1 MTADIAPVVVPPA
14 AAAPRRSVIA
24 RLVPGTDN
32 AWIARG
38 IFVAFAAV
46 IWFLPNI
53 VDGPAEVRKWAEFLC
68 YAILA
73 VGLDIAWGYGGM
85 LVLGQGVFFGLGA
98 YSMGMHLTLEN
109 VPAGSKLPSFMSLY
123 GNFTSLPLLWRPF
136 QNFWFAAVAAI
147 VVPAAIAALLGALV
161 FTRRVRGPY
170 FALLTQATALVFSL
184 ILIGNLP
191 FTAGFNGLTGFNE
204 IFGRSKYDA
213 HTNLWLYR
221 ITAVVLLVVLAIAL
235 KVVRSRY
242 GRLLVATRDSE
253 PRVRFLGY
261 NPALVQTVAFA
272 ISAAIAGIAGAL
284 AAPVIGIV
292 SPNQF
297 AVLPS
302 ILFVCWVAVGGRGTL
317 WGAAIGALL
326 VNWLRV
332 SISNARP
339 DDWSYLQGALFVIV
353 LAVAP
358 GGLIG
363 VGRLVWMR
371 GRRATRRRS
380 PRTEPVVEVAS

>member
-1 MTADIAPVVVPPA
+1 MTVDLAAPPVSA
-14 AAAPRRSVIA
+14 AVTPRRSFITRA
-24 RLVPGTDN
+24 VPGTDN
-32 AWIARG
+32 PWIARG
-38 IFVAFAAV
+38 IFVVFAAV
-46 IWFLPNI
+46 IWLIPSF
-53 VDGPAEVRKWAEFLC
+53 VDGPAEVRKWAEFLT

-98 YSMGMHLTLEN
+98 YCMGMYITLEN
-109 VPAGSKLPSFMSLY
+109 VPPGTKLPSFMSLY
-123 GNFTSLPLLWRPF
+123 GNFTELPLMWKPF
-136 QNFWFAAVAAI
+136 QSFWFAIAAAVLIPAI
-147 VVPAAIAALLGALV
+147 VATALGALV
-161 FTRRVRGPY
+161 FTRRVRGPF

-191 FTAGFNGLTGFNE
+191 LTAGFNGLTGFTK
-204 IFGRSKYDA
+204 IFGRSKYEA
-213 HTNLWLYR
+213 NTNLWLYR

-235 KVVRSRY
+235 KIVRSRY
-242 GRLLVATRDSE
+242 GRLLLATRDSE
-253 PRVRFLGY
+253 ARVRFLGY

-297 AVLPS
+297 TVLPS

-317 WGAAIGALL
+317 WGAAIGALI

-353 LAVAP
+353 LVVAP

-363 VGRLVWMR
+363 IGRSAWSWGKR
-371 GRRATRRRS
+371 TSAKRS
-380 PRTEPVVEVAS
+380 PTPTVEVAT